1 MKTPPTVL
9 ASTLFVLAA
18 ACGSSVPPAA
28 PSSAASASGATAAAP
43 ATTPDAATDAKL
55 RQSLAGAQRTDKE
68 KARDVYRHPLE
79 TLEFFG
85 LRDDM
90 TVVEISPGGGWY
102 SAVLAPVLRD
112 KGKLIVAGGDPNGD
126 PKSEGTQNAKA
137 LQARFQQMPQA
148 FDKVQAV
155 VVKRGAV
162 SFGPPESADMVL
174 TFRNFHNW
182 VGSPAMGEILAASF
196 AVLKHG
202 GVLGVTDHR
211 AKPGAPTDA
220 KTVDDTGYVPED
232 FVIQTIEHAGFKLA
246 GKSEINANAKDT
258 KDYPKGVWT
267 LPPSYEL
274 GDQDHAKYEAIG
286 ESDRMTLKF
295 VKP

>member
-1 MKTPPTVL
+1 MKTRTSL
-9 ASTLFVLAA
+9 ASMLLLVLAA
-18 ACGSSVPPAA
+18 ACGSSVPPTV
-28 PSSAASASGATAAAP
+28 PSGSGAG
-43 ATTPDAATDAKL
+43 TPDPATDAKL
-55 RQSLAGAQRTDKE
+55 RSSLAGGQRTDRE

-102 SAVLAPVLRD
+102 TAVLAPVLRD
-112 KGKLIVAGGDPNGD
+112 KGKLFVAGGDPKGD
-126 PKSEGTQNAKA
+126 PKSESTKNAQE
-137 LQARFQQMPQA
+137 LQQRFEQMPQA
-148 FDKVQAV
+148 FDRVQAV
-155 VVKRGAV
+155 VVRDKGDV
-162 SFGPPESADMVL
+162 SFGPAESADMVL

-182 VGSPAMGEILAASF
+182 VGDPIMDKILAASF
-196 AVLKHG
+196 TVLKHG

-211 AKPGAPTDA
+211 AKPGGPTDA
-220 KTVDDTGYVPED
+220 KTVGDTGYVPED

-246 GKSEINANAKDT
+246 GKSEVNANPKDT

-267 LPPSYEL
+267 LPPTYEL